1 MAQPYHPEDRPDPNE
16 NMPAM
21 RARVPEHVS
30 RGVFST
36 GAIVMT
42 GSTEFILDFVQ
53 NLGRPHQVV
62 ARIVLPHVVMP
73 QFADALS
80 TNIELYRQ
88 RFGPLPNS
96 NPTPPAPPHAV
107 SGNNPAP
114 GASESM
120 ATPNQPTGDPLSG
133 LTQSSQIVGGFSP
146 PTAEP
151 SSSSPSNSAL
161 GSAPAIPPS
170 ASGNPIDG
178 SNRSPVEPNEFTSQ
192 PSTPGPSTS
201 GQNIQPAQTP
211 PPRKPTAQEVYD
223 ELKLRDE
230 TLSGAYANAVMIG
243 HGPHEFSFDFITNFY
258 PQSAVSSRVFLAAG
272 QVARLLDSLRT
283 AWEQLRPRLYPPQNP
298 PPSA

>member
-120 ATPNQPTGDPLSG
+120 ALRINHWRSAVGAHAKLSDCRRLFTTDG
-133 LTQSSQIVGGFSP
+133 RAIVESSKQFSVG
-146 PTAEP
+146 ER
-151 SSSSPSNSAL
+151 
-161 GSAPAIPPS
+161 
-170 ASGNPIDG
+170 SGNP
-178 SNRSPVEPNEFTSQ
+178 TSCF
-192 PSTPGPSTS
+192 G
-201 GQNIQPAQTP
+201 
-211 PPRKPTAQEVYD
+211 
-223 ELKLRDE
+223 
-230 TLSGAYANAVMIG
+230 
-243 HGPHEFSFDFITNFY
+243 
-258 PQSAVSSRVFLAAG
+258 
-272 QVARLLDSLRT
+272 
-283 AWEQLRPRLYPPQNP
+283 
-298 PPSA
+298 

>member
-96 NPTPPAPPHAV
+96 NPTPPAPPNAV
-107 SGNNPAP
+107 SGINPTP
-114 GASESM
+114 GSSES
-120 ATPNQPTGDPLSG
+120 TGIPNQSTGDPLSG

-146 PTAEP
+146 PTADP
-151 SSSSPSNSAL
+151 TASPPSNSAL
-161 GSAPAIPPS
+161 GSAPAIPPA
-170 ASGNPIDG
+170 ASGHSMEG
-178 SNRSPVEPNEFTSQ
+178 GQRSPGEPSEFASQ
-192 PSTPGPSTS
+192 PSTRAHRILVRTFNPLRHLRHES
-201 GQNIQPAQTP
+201 
-211 PPRKPTAQEVYD
+211 PRHK
-223 ELKLRDE
+223 K
-230 TLSGAYANAVMIG
+230 SMMNS
-243 HGPHEFSFDFITNFY
+243 SFAMKH
-258 PQSAVSSRVFLAAG
+258 SAVPMPMQS
-272 QVARLLDSLRT
+272 
-283 AWEQLRPRLYPPQNP
+283 
-298 PPSA
+298 

>member
-1 MAQPYHPEDRPDPNE
+1 MAQPYHPEDRPDPND

-62 ARIVLPHVVMP
+62 ARIILPHVVMP

-96 NPTPPAPPHAV
+96 NPTPPQGSAGAVAPMLHADV
-107 SGNNPAP
+107 PPSSSHPSA
-114 GASESM
+114 
-120 ATPNQPTGDPLSG
+120 DPLTG

-146 PTAEP
+146 PNSGTADSP
-151 SSSSPSNSAL
+151 STSSPSLNESSS
-161 GSAPAIPPS
+161 GSAE
-170 ASGNPIDG
+170 NHKRG
-178 SNRSPVEPNEFTSQ
+178 SMEPNENSTQSSAQ
-192 PSTPGPSTS
+192 GPSSPSTS
-201 GQNIQPAQTP
+201 PQPLQSP

-230 TLSGAYANAVMIG
+230 ILSGAYANAVMIG

-272 QVARLLDSLRT
+272 QVARLLESLRT

>member
-96 NPTPPAPPHAV
+96 NPTPPAPPNAV
-107 SGNNPAP
+107 SGINPTP
-114 GASESM
+114 GSSESTASESIHWRS
-120 ATPNQPTGDPLSG
+120 LSG
-133 LTQSSQIVGGFSP
+133 LTQSSQIVEAFRHRRP
-146 PTAEP
+146 IQRD
-151 SSSSPSNSAL
+151 SSKQFCV
-161 GSAPAIPPS
+161 GQR
-170 ASGNPIDG
+170 SGNPPAASG
-178 SNRSPVEPNEFTSQ
+178 HSMEGGQRSPGEQVNSQ
-192 PSTPGPSTS
+192 VSL
-201 GQNIQPAQTP
+201 
-211 PPRKPTAQEVYD
+211 PPRAHRILVRTFNP
-223 ELKLRDE
+223 LRH
-230 TLSGAYANAVMIG
+230 LR
-243 HGPHEFSFDFITNFY
+243 HESPRHKKSMMNSSFAMKH
-258 PQSAVSSRVFLAAG
+258 SAVPMPMQS
-272 QVARLLDSLRT
+272 
-283 AWEQLRPRLYPPQNP
+283 
-298 PPSA
+298 